1 MVQPSVAVAVLFVI
15 SMLSLSSA
23 LFAIAA
29 RTDVEDSTRR
39 YRRWPSRPS

>member
-1 MVQPSVAVAVLFVI
+1 MDQPSVALAVLFVV
-15 SMLSLSSA
+15 SMLSLGAA

-39 YRRWPSRPS
+39 YRR